1 MKKRT
6 IGVLIVIVLVL
17 AGMAGAYIAIGL
29 RYQTHFF
36 ENTSINGINVSDMT
50 VEEAETLIAEQAED
64 YSVTVTTREGTQEVI
79 DGGDFGY
86 RFVSGGEVQGFM
98 DQQNFLAWLPAVLGQ
113 ESVYTMEASTAYDEA
128 KLAQAVA
135 ELNCMQADKM
145 TAPQDASVQ
154 QQEDGSFAVVPE
166 TAGNQLDEE
175 KAVAAVKDTV
185 DKGSRAVNF
194 DLSKCYV
201 EPEVLSDD
209 AGLQAEVS
217 LRNRYSKITVTYQ
230 MGGDV
235 TVTLEP
241 DTVYSWFSITEDNQP
256 AIDREAVA
264 SWVNQLAD
272 QYDTI
277 GAFLPFVTSMG
288 ETVYPES
295 RTYGWQMDR
304 EAETEQLY
312 QQLLTGES
320 AQRSPVWLEGAWTRG
335 ENDIGNTYVEIDY
348 TNQRMWYYKD
358 GNLLVETPVVT
369 GNVSAGNASPEGIFC
384 LVGKEENATLV
395 GEDYKTPVSYWMP
408 FYGGVGIHDADT
420 WRTSYGGDI
429 YMYGGSH
436 GCINTPTAQA
446 AIIYQN
452 IDVGTPIVCYSSGI
466 NYGYGQEST
475 GGVVTVPGNGDSQAA
490 DGSSGDS
497 SSGDIVII
505 GEDGASGMEGAA
517 GAGDASGTETTGEDW
532 ADESLYYQEGGQAD
546 FPITIE
552 DQVIY

>member
-1 MKKRT
+1 M
-6 IGVLIVIVLVL
+6 IFLVI

-50 VEEAETLIAEQAED
+50 VEEAEALIAQQAED
-64 YSVTVTTREGTQEVI
+64 YSVTVTTREGTQETI
-79 DGGDFGY
+79 EGGEFGY
-86 RFVSGGEVQGFM
+86 RFVSGGEVQGFLEE
-98 DQQNFLAWLPAVLGQ
+98 QNFLAWLPAVLGQ
-113 ESVYTMEASTAYDEA
+113 ETSHTMEASTAYDEE

-135 ELNCMQADKM
+135 GLDCMQADKM
-145 TAPQDASVQ
+145 TAPRDASVQ

-166 TAGNQLDEE
+166 VAGNELDGE
-175 KAVAAVKDTV
+175 KTAAAVKDTV

-201 EPEVLSDD
+201 EPKVLSDD
-209 AGLQAEVS
+209 TGLQTEAS
-217 LRNRYSKITVTYQ
+217 LRNRYSKITVTYE

-241 DTVYSWFSITEDNQP
+241 DTVYSWFSITEDHQP

-277 GAFLPFVTSMG
+277 GAFLPFVTSRG

-304 EAETEQLY
+304 ETETEQLY

-320 AQRSPVWLEGAWTRG
+320 ARRSPVWLEGAWTRG

-358 GNLLVETPVVT
+358 GNLLVETSVVT

-446 AIIYQN
+446 AVIYQN
-452 IDVGTPIVCYSSGI
+452 IDVGTPIVCYSSGV

-475 GGVVTVPGNGDSQAA
+475 GGAAPGAGDVQITDGGGTVDN
-490 DGSSGDS
+490 SG
-497 SSGDIVII
+497 GDISII
-505 GEDGASGMEGAA
+505 GGDDALGTEGAA
-517 GAGDASGTETTGEDW
+517 GAWDPSGTGTTGDDW

-546 FPITIE
+546 FPITTQ
-552 DQVIY
+552 DQIIY